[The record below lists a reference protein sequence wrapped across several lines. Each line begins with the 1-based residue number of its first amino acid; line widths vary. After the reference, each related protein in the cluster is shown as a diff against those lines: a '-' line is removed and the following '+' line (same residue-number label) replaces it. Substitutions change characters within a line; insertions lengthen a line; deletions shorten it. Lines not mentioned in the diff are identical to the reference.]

1 MVDQAKNK
9 AIDEKSSNMLCK
21 PQKLKIRNQNK
32 IVIGNVNINSLPN
45 RFEQLKDIII
55 RYIDIL
61 ILTETKHDDTFPTAS
76 FLVNGFSELYIFDR
90 YRNGTRIMIYIMEDP
105 FLELSYR
112 KCKSLLFRT

>member
-1 MVDQAKNK
+1 MVDQAKDK
-9 AIDEKSSNMLCK
+9 AIDEKPSNMLFK

-32 IVIGNVNINSLPN
+32 IVIGNVNIKSLPN

-61 ILTETKHDDTFPTAS
+61 VLTETKLDDTFPTAS

-90 YRNGTRIMIYIMEDP
+90 YRNGKG
-105 FLELSYR
+105 L
-112 KCKSLLFRT
+112 